1 MNQGLTAPQLAHL
14 RAAEA
19 GALVANWHN
28 PALPIRRWV
37 WTGKP
42 RGVRPAV
49 CERLLDGGLVALAA
63 QPGRAVCYT
72 AELTEAGR
80 AALAAAG
87 GAR

>member
-28 PALPIRRWV
+28 PAVPIRRWV
-37 WTGKP
+37 RLDGKVSP
-42 RGVRPAV
+42 RV
-49 CERLLDGGLVALAA
+49 CEGLLDGERIALVP
-63 QPGRAVCYT
+63 QPDRAVVYS

-87 GAR
+87 GAK

>member
-49 CERLLDGGLVALAA
+49 CETLLDREQIRLDP
-63 QPGRAVCYT
+63 QPGRAVVYT
-72 AELTEAGR
+72 AALTEAGR